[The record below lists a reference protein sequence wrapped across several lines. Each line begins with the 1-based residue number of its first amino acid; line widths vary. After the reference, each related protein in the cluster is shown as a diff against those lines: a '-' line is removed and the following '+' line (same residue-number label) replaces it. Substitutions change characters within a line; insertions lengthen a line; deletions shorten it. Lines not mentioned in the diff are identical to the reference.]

1 MLERKVNKMSQAELA
16 SKLKSGFLLL
26 AGRSVFVKLLQV
38 ASSLLL
44 AYKLVPSDYGSFG
57 IIYGFLSSLIFL
69 TDIGLGD
76 ILIQRKGPLEKNDLS
91 AYMGIRLLLGL
102 FWMIFFVVAYPHI
115 ISYYKFNFP
124 FMTFVPFLAIILPLE
139 AFIGAAIVE
148 AQKNMHY
155 GDFAKIEMVEQI
167 TLYLFQIS
175 LVYLNFGILSF
186 FIAILVSRLV
196 KTFICMLLLKFKIWP
211 KFKFKTFSGHFQRGL
226 FFQLN
231 SIIPTSKAMILPV
244 ILALYMDIHTIG
256 LIFWVSSLVSI
267 PLVLAY
273 DYNHVLFPALAN
285 IQENTASAR
294 ELASRSMEKM
304 ILVLA
309 FVFGLGG
316 VLGDQIISLV
326 FNKNWADAKELVFIC
341 AAYHLAFASRYIT
354 YPILYA
360 RNQASKRTLGEMLMV
375 ALEYTAVLI
384 FCKVYKAQGYFLSLI
399 VINVLAFYFFMYFGK
414 SWIRSFTL
422 LRYHAAFVI
431 VFLIYGLKLM
441 VGLPAH
447 NIFSLVVELISFPV
461 LFAGFFF
468 AVDSEFR
475 KLSLHY
481 IGKVRAYAT

>member
-1 MLERKVNKMSQAELA
+1 MSQAELA
-16 SKLKSGFLLL
+16 TKLKSGFLLL

-44 AYKLVPSDYGSFG
+44 AYKLVPADYGSFG

-76 ILIQRKGPLEKNDLS
+76 ILIQRKGPLQENDLS
-91 AYMGIRLLLGL
+91 AYMGMRFLLGL
-102 FWMIFFVVAYPHI
+102 FWMLFFVAAYPHI
-115 ISYYKFNFP
+115 LSYYKFNFP
-124 FMTFVPFLAIILPLE
+124 YMVYVPALAIILPLE

-155 GDFAKIEMVEQI
+155 GDFAKIEMVEQV

-186 FIAILVSRLV
+186 FIAILVSRIV
-196 KTFICMLLLKFKIWP
+196 KAGICMMLLKFKVWP
-211 KFKFKTFSGHFQRGL
+211 KFKFSTFSGHYQRGL

-244 ILALYMDIHTIG
+244 ILALYLDIHTIG
-256 LIFWVSSLVSI
+256 LIFWISSLVSI

-285 IQENTASAR
+285 IQEKTDSAR

-326 FNKNWADAKELVFIC
+326 FNKNWADAKQLVFVC
-341 AAYHLAFASRYIT
+341 AAYHLAFSCRYIT

-360 RNQASKRTLGEMLMV
+360 RNMASKRTLGEMLMV
-375 ALEYTAVLI
+375 AFEYAAVLA
-384 FCKVYKAQGYFLSLI
+384 FCKVYKAQGYFWSLT
-399 VINVLAFYFFMYFGK
+399 VINIMAFYFFMYFGK
-414 SWIRSFTL
+414 GWIRGFTFY
-422 LRYHAAFVI
+422 RFHSAIAI
-431 VFLIYGLKLM
+431 VFSIYGLKLL
-441 VGLPAH
+441 VGLPTH
-447 NIFSLVVELISFPV
+447 NLFSLLAELVAFPV

-468 AVDSEFR
+468 AIDPEFR
-475 KLSLHY
+475 KLSLNT
-481 IGKVRAYAT
+481 IGKMRSYAT